1 MDKSFIQKICGPFPP
16 NFIEPII
23 TDSSYI
29 FENDPSFQ
37 PLNLYNFLGQ
47 GATVNSF
54 TECFYYVSQGW
65 EPDKTTIVDIGL
77 QILPFIVTSFL
88 IYLFLKKKLYK
99 LMFNKLS
106 NIDIN
111 RIKKNFNTLFNEK
124 RINNFLVIFFVLQ
137 TFFTFDIV
145 RTKAVRLKP
154 FIDEYI
160 SLTSNVNFF
169 KTLNFYAG
177 DFIGGNYSVSL
188 TSGPLSSIGA
198 VIGWNITNKL
208 AIARISNFYW
218 IYFLQIILVLL
229 IGKYYKKN
237 IKFLLITSNFI
248 LLLVPWWFGSLYSIG
263 EMASLVLFTNAIFL
277 FSKARYISIFLFS
290 LSIIFGKLL
299 NLVPFAGFYIVVLL
313 SEKNYK
319 KVLSD
324 FAIFCIPLATWLSL
338 VNTRYV
344 NGNFVQY
351 LIDQFNFIINHQ
363 SSGAEIKEESVY
375 LNIFDSIFTGEFASW
390 NIYERVR
397 VLVIPL
403 LFIFLIYRNK
413 EKVNE
418 IFGNI
423 SYPFITSILFSYS
436 WFWLLNTTKWLR
448 YSQHFIVLVLIGIFT
463 FLTFKIFDSKLDL
476 YLSIVVLGI
485 FIENIKLLITILFFI
500 SIFIIYKMKNSK
512 NYNLIYLT
520 LSIIL
525 LIDFAIPYYKKDTLG
540 NVDNIIRE
548 CEKELTT
555 IGCLDAYI
563 NQ

>member
-1 MDKSFIQKICGPFPP
+1 MDQSFIEKICGSFPP

-23 TDSSYI
+23 TDNTYI
-29 FENDPSFQ
+29 FENDPIFQ
-37 PLNLYNFLGQ
+37 PINLYNFLGQ

-54 TECFYYVSQGW
+54 TECFYYVNQGW
-65 EPDKTTIVDIGL
+65 EPNKTTIVDIGI
-77 QILPFIVTSFL
+77 QILPFLVTSFL
-88 IYLFLKKKLYK
+88 IYVFLKRKLYK
-99 LMFNKLS
+99 LIINKLRNLNIRGLRKKSYIFFNK
-106 NIDIN
+106 
-111 RIKKNFNTLFNEK
+111 K
-124 RINNFLVIFFVLQ
+124 RINYLLFIFFVLQ

-198 VIGWNITNKL
+198 VIGWNISNKL

-218 IYFLQIILVLL
+218 VYFLQIILVLL

-263 EMASLVLFTNAIFL
+263 EMASLVLLTNAIFL
-277 FSKARYISIFLFS
+277 FSKARYISIFLIS
-290 LSIIFGKLL
+290 ISIIFGKLL

-324 FAIFCIPLATWLSL
+324 FAIFCIPLVSWLGL

-344 NGNFVQY
+344 KGNFVQY
-351 LIDQFNFIINHQ
+351 LIDQFNFILNHQ
-363 SSGAEIKEESVY
+363 SSGAEIVEESVY
-375 LNIFDSIFTGEFASW
+375 VNIFDSVFTGEFASW

-397 VLVIPL
+397 VIVIPL
-403 LFIFLIYRNK
+403 FFILLIYRNK
-413 EKVNE
+413 EKIND

-423 SYPFITSILFSYS
+423 SYPFINSILFSYL

-448 YSQHFIVLVLIGIFT
+448 YSQHFTVLILIGIFT
-463 FLTFKIFDSKLDL
+463 FLTFKVFDSKLDL
-476 YLSIVVLGI
+476 YLSIIVLGI
-485 FIENIKLLITILFFI
+485 FIENLKLLIVILFFI
-500 SIFIIYKMKNSK
+500 SIFIIYKMKNSE

-525 LIDFAIPYYKKDTLG
+525 LIDFAIPYYQKDTLG

-548 CEKELTT
+548 CEQELTT
-555 IGCLDAYI
+555 IGCLDAYS

>member
-23 TDSSYI
+23 TDNTYI

-37 PLNLYNFLGQ
+37 SINLYNFLGQ

-65 EPDKTTIVDIGL
+65 EPDKTTIVDIGI
-77 QILPFIVTSFL
+77 QIFPFIVTSFL
-88 IYLFLKKKLYK
+88 IYVFLKKKLYK
-99 LMFNKLS
+99 LIFNKLR
-106 NIDIN
+106 NIDIK
-111 RIKKNFNTLFNEK
+111 RLKIFYYKLLNEK
-124 RINNFLVIFFVLQ
+124 RINNLLVIFFILQ

-277 FSKARYISIFLFS
+277 FSKGRHISIFLFS

-299 NLVPFAGFYIVVLL
+299 NFVPFLGFYIVVLL

-403 LFIFLIYRNK
+403 LFIILIYRNK
-413 EKVNE
+413 EKVND

-463 FLTFKIFDSKLDL
+463 FLTFKIFDRKLDL
-476 YLSIVVLGI
+476 YLSIIVLGI
-485 FIENIKLLITILFFI
+485 FIENLKLLITILFFI

-525 LIDFAIPYYKKDTLG
+525 LIDFAIPYYEKDTLG
-540 NVDNIIRE
+540 NVDNIIKE

-555 IGCLDAYI
+555 VGCLDAYI

>member
-1 MDKSFIQKICGPFPP
+1 MDQSFIEKICGSFPP

-23 TDSSYI
+23 TDNTYI

-37 PLNLYNFLGQ
+37 PINLYNFLGQ

-54 TECFYYVSQGW
+54 KECFYYVSQGW
-65 EPDKTTIVDIGL
+65 EPDKTTFVDIGI

-88 IYLFLKKKLYK
+88 IYVFLKKNIYK
-99 LMFNKLS
+99 LIINKLKNINKGGLREKSYIFFNK
-106 NIDIN
+106 
-111 RIKKNFNTLFNEK
+111 K
-124 RINNFLVIFFVLQ
+124 RINNLLFIFFVLQ
-137 TFFTFDIV
+137 TFFTFDVV

-169 KTLNFYAG
+169 RTLNFYAG

-198 VIGWNITNKL
+198 VIGWNISNKL

-218 IYFLQIILVLL
+218 VYFLQIILVLL

-248 LLLVPWWFGSLYSIG
+248 LLLFPWWFGSLYSIG
-263 EMASLVLFTNAIFL
+263 EIASLVLFTNAIFL

-313 SEKNYK
+313 SEKNFK
-319 KVLSD
+319 KVFSD
-324 FAIFCIPLATWLSL
+324 FVIFCIPLVSWLSL
-338 VNTRYV
+338 VNSRYV

-351 LIDQFNFIINHQ
+351 LFDQFNFIVNHQ
-363 SSGAEIKEESVY
+363 SSGAEIKEESLYV
-375 LNIFDSIFTGEFASW
+375 NVFDSVFAGEFVSW
-390 NIYERVR
+390 NIYDRIR
-397 VLVIPL
+397 LIIIPL
-403 LFIFLIYRNK
+403 VFIFLIYRNK
-413 EKVNE
+413 EKINN

-423 SYPFITSILFSYS
+423 SYPFISSIFFSYS
-436 WFWLLNTTKWLR
+436 WFWLLNTTKWIR

-463 FLTFKIFDSKLDL
+463 LLTFKVFDKKFDL
-476 YLSIVVLGI
+476 YLSIIVIAV
-485 FIENIKLLITILFFI
+485 FIENFKLLIIVLCFI
-500 SIFIIYKMKNSK
+500 SFFIIYKTKSSA

-520 LSIIL
+520 LSIIIF
-525 LIDFAIPYYKKDTLG
+525 IDFALPFYEKETLG
-540 NVDNIIRE
+540 NVNNIIDE
-548 CEKELTT
+548 CKKDLTT
-555 IGCLDAYI
+555 IGCFDAYI